1 MDRDTSWGRGFNTFG
16 EDPLLT
22 GQTGAAEITG
32 IQAQGVM
39 AQVKHY
45 IAYDGGNNVTVDSQT
60 LHEIY
65 LQPFADAVRAGVSS
79 VMCSYN
85 AVNGYE
91 ACGNSTTLTQ
101 ILRNELGFKG
111 FVTSDW
117 GATHATTYL
126 NAGLDM
132 EMPGGGLGGLIPQYF
147 TKTALTAAID
157 SGSIQE
163 FRVTEAA
170 GRILYEMD
178 RFGLLTGHSKHTVTP
193 EKTAADQHTVLKTAQ
208 DAATLLQN
216 TGNALAPE

>member
-32 IQAQGVM
+32 IQSQGEM

-45 IAYDGGNNVTVDSQT
+45 IAYDGANNVEVDSQT

-65 LQPFADAVRAGVSS
+65 LQPFADAVDAGVSS

-85 AVNGYE
+85 VVNSYQ
-91 ACGNSTTLTQ
+91 ACGNATTLTQ

-117 GATHATTYL
+117 GANHGTTYL

-132 EMPGGGLGGLIPQYF
+132 EMPGEASIGGFGLPHYF
-147 TKTALTAAID
+147 DKASMKAAIK
-157 SGSIQE
+157 SGPC
-163 FRVTEAA
+163 RNR
-170 GRILYEMD
+170 G
-178 RFGLLTGHSKHTVTP
+178 
-193 EKTAADQHTVLKTAQ
+193 
-208 DAATLLQN
+208 
-216 TGNALAPE
+216 